1 MTAKT
6 IKPNHMIRLEEKF
19 VKNADFTGEHTFTLV
34 KRTDDV
40 AMYARHKED
49 GSLFGY
55 EVFLVKIV
63 LEGAK
68 LPNGTLVEESYEK
81 YATKNTIGPSGYFCS
96 NLLSANK
103 RYDQLLLKVA
113 KAA

>member
-1 MTAKT
+1 
-6 IKPNHMIRLEEKF
+6 MIRLEEKF

-34 KRTDDV
+34 KRTEDV
-40 AMYARHKED
+40 ALYSRHKED
-49 GSLFGY
+49 GALFGY

-63 LEGAK
+63 KEGAK
-68 LPNGTLVEESYEK
+68 LPNGTVVEESYEK

-96 NLLSANK
+96 NIESALK
-103 RYDQLLLKVA
+103 RYDQLLV